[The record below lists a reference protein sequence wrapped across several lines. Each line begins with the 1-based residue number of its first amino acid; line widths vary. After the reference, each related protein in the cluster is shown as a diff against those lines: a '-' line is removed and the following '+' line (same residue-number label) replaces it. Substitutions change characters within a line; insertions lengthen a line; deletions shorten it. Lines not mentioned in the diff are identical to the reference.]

1 MPGRGRPC
9 AGAAGRS
16 GGGGGWKGPV
26 RLPPPGTSGSAAVW
40 SQHQH
45 ARYNP
50 LRDDWVLVSAH
61 RVKRPWQGQ
70 LEKPPPED
78 VPRWD
83 PNNPLCPGATR
94 ANGEVNPQYEGTFV
108 FPNDFP
114 ALQPDAPEP
123 GDSGHPLFRAA
134 AARGVCKVMCFH
146 PWSDLTLPL
155 MSLAEIR
162 AVIDAW
168 AELAAELG
176 ASYPWVQIFENKGA
190 MMGCSNPHP
199 HCQVW
204 ASSFLPN
211 EACLEDRTQRQ
222 YLGQHGVPMLLEY
235 AEQEAHRKERLVVE
249 NADWLVV
256 VPYWA
261 TWPYQ
266 TLLLP
271 RRHVC
276 RLQDLRECE
285 RDSLASI
292 MQRLLIKYDNLF
304 EVSFPYSMGWHGA
317 PTGPYLEEDCGHW
330 QLHAHYY
337 PPLLRSATVRKFMV
351 GYEMLAQAQRDLTPE
366 QAAERLR
373 SLPEVHY
380 KQGQGDVVMG
390 SSRASLRLCSVKPR
404 RGIS

>member
-1 MPGRGRPC
+1 MEEAGGGRGF
-9 AGAAGRS
+9 
-16 GGGGGWKGPV
+16 
-26 RLPPPGTSGSAAVW
+26 SA
-40 SQHQH
+40 SEHQH
-45 ARYNP
+45 CRHNP
-50 LRDDWVLVSAH
+50 LRDEWVLVSAH
-61 RVKRPWQGQ
+61 RVRRPWRGQ
-70 LEKPPPED
+70 LEQPPTED

-83 PNNPLCPGATR
+83 PANPLCPGATR
-94 ANGEVNPQYEGTFV
+94 ANGEVNPHYEGTFV

-114 ALQPDAPEP
+114 ALQPDSPAP
-123 GDSGHPLFRAA
+123 A

-176 ASYPWVQIFENKGA
+176 ASYPWVQIFENKGE

-211 EACLEDRTQRQ
+211 EARLEERTQRQ
-222 YLGQHGVPMLLEY
+222 YRERHSVPMLLEY
-235 AEQEAHRKERLVVE
+235 AEQEARRKERLVVE
-249 NADWLVV
+249 NEDWLVV

-261 TWPYQ
+261 TWPFQ

-271 RRHVC
+271 RRHVL
-276 RLQDLRECE
+276 RLQDLRDSE

-304 EVSFPYSMGWHGA
+304 QVSFPYSMGWHGA
-317 PTGPYLEEDCGHW
+317 PTGPHLQEDCRHW

-380 KQGQGDVVMG
+380 KQ
-390 SSRASLRLCSVKPR
+390 R
-404 RGIS
+404 RRDGEECGV